1 MKHSKKYQEARGKVD
16 RNKRYVLAEAVKIL
30 KDCHFVQF
38 DESVEV
44 AVRLGVNPKHADQMV
59 RGTVALPHG
68 TGSTVRVA
76 VFAEGEKATEA
87 QEAGADIV
95 GSDDLAEKIQG
106 GFIDFDVTVATPD
119 MMRVVGKLGKL
130 LGPRG
135 LMPNPKAGTVTMDVS
150 KAVRE
155 VKAGRIEF
163 RVDKQANIASAVGKL
178 SFDSDEIEENV
189 KAFVDAIVKLKPAAA
204 KGAYFLGASICSSM
218 GPGIKLDHQDLLA
231 AIKK

>member
-1 MKHSKKYQEARGKVD
+1 MKHSKKYQEARDKID
-16 RNKRYVLAEAVKIL
+16 RNKRYVLAEAVQML

-76 VFAEGEKATEA
+76 VFAEGEKAAEA

-106 GFIDFDVTVATPD
+106 GFTDFDVTVATPD

-135 LMPNPKAGTVTMDVS
+135 LMPNPKAGTVTMDVG

-163 RVDKQANIASAVGKL
+163 RVDKQANIASAIGKL
-178 SFDSDEIEENV
+178 SFDNGKIEENV
-189 KAFVDAIVKLKPAAA
+189 KAFVDAIVRLKPAAA

-231 AIKK
+231 AIRK